1 MDWILTPPFAF
12 LIYLPLVGIITL
24 VGKWLAGPEKKSD
37 MKSSMYGSGELAPT
51 NLAAPGYRPFFLVA
65 FFFAILHLGMLVLGS
80 GNARQLAHPPGP
92 GAERDHE
99 LLAVNAEGVGD
110 REDLVDL
117 RHAHRLQH
125 QGPPRCSTG
134 TRSPPGRM
142 VGLPPS
148 GVVVTSGGRSTRWPL
163 TSRS

>member
-80 GNARQLAHPPGP
+80 GSLSTISPLYIIGLLFALA
-92 GAERDHE
+92 A
-99 LLAVNAEGVGD
+99 
-110 REDLVDL
+110 LVL
-117 RHAHRLQH
+117 
-125 QGPPRCSTG
+125 G
-134 TRSPPGRM
+134 
-142 VGLPPS
+142 
-148 GVVVTSGGRSTRWPL
+148 
-163 TSRS
+163 